1 MSLYILVDSGPLG
14 IASNP
19 RAAPEAMDCRNWLRG
34 VVRGGAAVVI
44 PEICD
49 YEVRRELLRSR
60 KMEGVGRLDS
70 LKSSFLYL
78 PLTTAMM
85 LRAAHFWAEARN
97 MGKPTAEDARLDCDM
112 ILSAQAYELGRGGDE
127 VVIATTNVRHLDLF
141 AQARHWKEIGL

>member
-1 MSLYILVDSGPLG
+1 
-14 IASNP
+14 
-19 RAAPEAMDCRNWLRG
+19 MDCRNWLRG
-34 VVRGGAAVVI
+34 VVRAGAAVVI

-60 KMEGVGRLDS
+60 KMEGVRRLDS

-85 LRAAHFWAEARN
+85 LRAAQYWAEAQN

-127 VVIATTNVRHLDLF
+127 VVIATTIVRHLDLF

>member
-1 MSLYILVDSGPLG
+1 MSRYIVVDSGPLG

-19 RAAPEAMDCRNWLRG
+19 RATPDAMDCRNWLRDVLREG
-34 VVRGGAAVVI
+34 TAVVI

-49 YEVRRELLRSR
+49 YEVRRELLRSS
-60 KMEGVGRLDS
+60 KLEGIRRLDS

-85 LRAAHFWAEARN
+85 VRAAQFWADARN

-127 VVIATTNVRHLDLF
+127 VVIATTNVRHLDVF
-141 AQARHWKEIGL
+141 AHARYWKDIGL